1 MKKILRKGFGGFLGA
16 LLLAAEL
23 AVLADWIAV
32 GYGHPLPR
40 LPWLIGAGVLFLLL
54 ALLPFRRHKLSDT
67 ARHVLI
73 LSLVLLLGSQG
84 LLLYLRR
91 SGGYTVLDTGK
102 GELYSGHRVL
112 VTVPEPG
119 QEIPLAAGVIE
130 QYLRYGSELSLL
142 FTGEADQEKATAE
155 ALFYGLPADRVLT
168 ADGEAGEALLRR
180 FLEEQ
185 QPDIVLAAGS
195 EIGMEVPNLTALLRE
210 LKKTLPDYQPLVL
223 QGYVQA
229 LGLQAPA
236 DFHSSVNLLST
247 QEPVRQPKGANWEKR
262 VRLPVDA
269 GTLSHTMIGNSYETR
284 LSWDAAE
291 RVINADRVFWQLGS
305 ADTELSFA
313 KISDSQG
320 NFLYDYYIDPLGKES
335 LTLYTVGEADQPYSV
350 NLEGDK
356 CSAKIGLDRT
366 LDVICPKGR
375 SCIVTVTS
383 ADGKYWDTVL
393 ISNPGRFQRET
404 AQTLERELHLFWEEL
419 LPASNSGQL
428 FAAGWAWLQ
437 EKLPTRG

>member
-73 LSLVLLLGSQG
+73 LFLVLLLGSQG

-185 QPDIVLAAGS
+185 QPDIVLTAGS
-195 EIGMEVPNLTALLRE
+195 DR
-210 LKKTLPDYQPLVL
+210 K
-223 QGYVQA
+223 
-229 LGLQAPA
+229 
-236 DFHSSVNLLST
+236 S
-247 QEPVRQPKGANWEKR
+247 
-262 VRLPVDA
+262 
-269 GTLSHTMIGNSYETR
+269 TR
-284 LSWDAAE
+284 LNSSHIATS
-291 RVINADRVFWQLGS
+291 RMPSS
-305 ADTELSFA
+305 A
-313 KISDSQG
+313 
-320 NFLYDYYIDPLGKES
+320 
-335 LTLYTVGEADQPYSV
+335 
-350 NLEGDK
+350 
-356 CSAKIGLDRT
+356 
-366 LDVICPKGR
+366 
-375 SCIVTVTS
+375 
-383 ADGKYWDTVL
+383 
-393 ISNPGRFQRET
+393 
-404 AQTLERELHLFWEEL
+404 
-419 LPASNSGQL
+419 
-428 FAAGWAWLQ
+428 
-437 EKLPTRG
+437 

>member
-1 MKKILRKGFGGFLGA
+1 MRKILRKGLGGLLGA

-32 GYGHPLPR
+32 GCGRPLPR
-40 LPWLIGAGVLFLLL
+40 LSWLIGAGVLFLLL
-54 ALLPFRRHKLSDT
+54 ALLPFPRHKLPDT

-73 LSLVLLLGSQG
+73 LFLVVLLGSQG

-142 FTGEADQEKATAE
+142 FTGEADQEKAAAA
-155 ALFYGLPADRVLT
+155 ALFYGLPSNRALT

-195 EIGMEVPNLTALLRE
+195 EVGMEVPNLTALLRE
-210 LKKTLPDYQPLVL
+210 LRKTLPDYQPLVL

-247 QEPVRQPKGANWEKR
+247 REPLRQPKGANWDKR

-269 GTLSHTMIGNSYETR
+269 GTLSHTLVGNSYRTR
-284 LSWDAAE
+284 LSWDTAE
-291 RVINADRVFWQLGS
+291 RVINSDRVFWQLGS
-305 ADTELSFA
+305 ADTELSFV
-313 KISDSQG
+313 KIADSQG
-320 NFLYDYYIDPLGKES
+320 NFLYDYYIDPLGKETF
-335 LTLYTVGEADQPYSV
+335 TLYTAGEADQPYSV
-350 NLEGDK
+350 SYEGDK

-366 LDVICPKGR
+366 LDVICPKGK

-404 AQTLERELHLFWEEL
+404 ALTLERELHLFWEEL

-428 FAAGWAWLQ
+428 FRAGWAWLQ
-437 EKLPTRG
+437 EKLPARS